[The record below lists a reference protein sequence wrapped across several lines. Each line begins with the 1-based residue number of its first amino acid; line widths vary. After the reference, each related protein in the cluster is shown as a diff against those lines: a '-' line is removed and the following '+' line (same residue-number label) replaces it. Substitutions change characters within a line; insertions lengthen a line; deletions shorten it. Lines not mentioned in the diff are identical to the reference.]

1 MSENALA
8 DVAQQSRDDSS
19 GDSSGIVIID
29 RILNN
34 KTPSKGEANSQFK
47 AIMFVCGLVLFCGA
61 IIVVRG
67 AWKKHVTPLYSR
79 ASNPRRKKR
88 KARRSIR

>member
-8 DVAQQSRDDSS
+8 DFGQQSSDDSS
-19 GDSSGIVIID
+19 DVVIID

-34 KTPSKGEANSQFK
+34 KTPSASETNSQFK
-47 AIMFVCGLVLFCGA
+47 AIMFLCGLALFCGA